1 MIEIISILTGIISA
15 IGVSIMLYNLRHL
28 KKDYVD
34 VVNDPQLKLSMKR
47 ILLEDDVY
55 DANEKFVSSIGF
67 DADKQIYNE
76 NINDITLSQ
85 NVVDDSYFRSLGFT
99 IREMKIKPKAVTC
112 LMPFHPRYGKIFLAI
127 KEACQDNDFDCT
139 RSDDKYVPGK
149 ILEYTVDKI
158 LCSQIVIGVLEGR
171 NPNVYY
177 ELGIAHS
184 IGKTV
189 ILITEEK
196 NKSDIPFDL
205 RTHRFIFYK
214 SMTDLKN
221 KLDNALKVIGH
232 DGN

>member
-1 MIEIISILTGIISA
+1 MEIISIITGIISV
-15 IGVSIMLYNLRHL
+15 IGVSIMLYYLRSMR
-28 KKDYVD
+28 KEYGQVVD
-34 VVNDPQLKLSMKR
+34 DSQLKLSMKR

-55 DANEKFVSSIGF
+55 DANEKFVSSIGY
-67 DADKQIYNE
+67 DADKVIYNE
-76 NINDITLSQ
+76 KVDDITLSQ
-85 NVVDDSYFRSLGFT
+85 HVVDDSYFRSLGFT
-99 IREMKIKPKAVTC
+99 IKEMKIKPKAIMC
-112 LMPFHPRYGKIFLAI
+112 LMPFHPRFGKIFLAI
-127 KEACQDNDFDCT
+127 KEACKDNDFDCS

-189 ILITEEK
+189 ILISEEK
-196 NKSDIPFDL
+196 NRSDIPFDL

-214 SMTDLKN
+214 SMNDLKN
-221 KLDNALKVIGH
+221 KLDIALKAIG
-232 DGN
+232 

>member
-1 MIEIISILTGIISA
+1 MMEIISILTGIISA
-15 IGVSIMLYNLRHL
+15 IGVSITLYYLRNI
-28 KKDYVD
+28 KKEYVN
-34 VVNDPQLKLSMKR
+34 VENDSQLKLSMKR

-67 DADKQIYNE
+67 DADKLIYNE
-76 NINDITLSQ
+76 KVDDITLSQ
-85 NVVDDSYFRSLGFT
+85 YVVDDSYFRSLGFA
-99 IREMKIKPKAVTC
+99 IDEMKIKPKAITC

-127 KEACQDNDFDCT
+127 KEACKNNDFDCS
-139 RSDDKYVPGK
+139 RSDDKYVPGR
-149 ILEYTVDKI
+149 ILEYTVEKI

-189 ILITEEK
+189 ILISEEK
-196 NKSDIPFDL
+196 NRSDIPFDL

-214 SMTDLKN
+214 SMNDLKN
-221 KLDNALKVIGH
+221 KLDNALKAIG
-232 DGN
+232 